1 MIALVDI
8 NNCYVSCERRF
19 DPTLERKP
27 VVVLSNNDGCV
38 IARSEEAK
46 AIGIKMGD
54 AAFMI
59 EQIIDQ
65 HNIQVRS
72 SNYTL
77 YADITQ
83 RLMTLLGTFA
93 PDIERY
99 SIDESFLNFDGLGF
113 VPDLEAY
120 AAEIRTKAYQY
131 TKLPVCIG
139 IAPTKALAKAANRYA
154 KKMRR
159 DSGVYLLDTET
170 KRVELLHWLALEDV
184 WGIGSRNRFY
194 FQDTYGVQT
203 AWDFTQLPAD
213 FIRQK
218 MGVVG
223 VRLQQELLGVPC
235 LELEIEPAAK
245 QNICTSKSFPHDIS
259 DLAVLREAVATH
271 ATRCAEKLRAQ
282 GSCAAMLQV
291 FIMTHPFKSGPSHSV
306 CIPVEFKTAT
316 DSTIELVTM
325 ALKVL
330 DRIFRPGYAYKKC
343 GVIVGEIVP
352 KAQVQGSLF
361 DRMDRGRDSKLMK
374 AMDAINGTMG
384 QDRVRL
390 ASAGYGRE
398 WRMKREK
405 LSPCYTTNF
414 ADIPRINANGTRF

>member
-19 DPTLERKP
+19 DPKLERKP

-38 IARSEEAK
+38 IARSDEAK

-59 EQIIDQ
+59 EQIIDKHQ
-65 HNIQVRS
+65 IQVRS

-83 RLMTLLGTFA
+83 RLMNLLDTFA
-93 PDIERY
+93 PEIERY
-99 SIDESFLNFDGLGF
+99 SIDECFLNFDGLGF

-120 AAEIRTKAYQY
+120 AAEIRAKAYQY

-139 IAPTKALAKAANRYA
+139 IAPTKALAKAANRFA
-154 KKMRR
+154 KKMCR
-159 DSGVYLLDTET
+159 DTGVYLLDTDA
-170 KRVELLHWLALEDV
+170 KREQLLDWLPLEDV
-184 WGIGSRNRFY
+184 WGIGHRNRFY
-194 FQDTYGVQT
+194 FQEEHGVKT
-203 AWDFTQLPAD
+203 AREFTQLNPD

-223 VRLQQELLGVPC
+223 VRLQQELLGVSC
-235 LELEIEPAAK
+235 LELEIEPPAK
-245 QNICTSKSFPHDIS
+245 QNICTSKSFPSDIY
-259 DLAVLREAVATH
+259 DLNVLREAVATH
-271 ATRCAEKLRAQ
+271 ATRCAEKLRWQ
-282 GSCAAMLQV
+282 KSCAGMLQV
-291 FIMTHPFKSGPSHSV
+291 FIMTHPFKSGPAHSK

-316 DSTIELVTM
+316 DSTIELVTT
-325 ALKVL
+325 ALRIL
-330 DRIFRPGYAYKKC
+330 DRIYKKGYGYKKV

-361 DRMDRGRDSKLMK
+361 DKMDRGRDSKLMK

-390 ASAGYGRE
+390 ASAGYGRS

-414 ADIPRINANGTRF
+414 KEIPTININGTKF